1 MRFYITKES
10 EKNIKN
16 TFTNIKG
23 YFFIDID
30 ELKKKFENIEDENCF
45 EFLLNENI
53 KEKINQILQKKRITN
68 IIYLNKNLNL
78 DTVKN
83 IKEIFENSS
92 KIEKFVFIDK
102 KEENEYLY
110 PLFDEIVLIPKQRK
124 IKILECEKIKNP
136 MYYWINNFP
145 VPDILKNK

>member
-30 ELKKKFENIEDENCF
+30 ELKKKFENIDNENCF
-45 EFLLNENI
+45 EFLLNESI
-53 KEKINQILQKKRITN
+53 KEKINQILQKKKLTN

-78 DTVKN
+78 DVVKN
-83 IKEIFENSS
+83 IKENFEESP
-92 KIEKFVFIDK
+92 KIEKFVFIDR

-110 PLFDEIVLIPKQRK
+110 PLFDEIVFIPEQRK